1 MDQVLQSSP
10 EQLADLTLPFED
22 PRLDNLLFYYKA
34 RNFPT
39 SLNEQELQ
47 RWQNHRKFR
56 LLDDTSPSSIT
67 MTDYVQT
74 LELLSEQYQS
84 NNDKLA
90 ILKALYT
97 YAEQL

>member
-1 MDQVLQSSP
+1 
-10 EQLADLTLPFED
+10 
-22 PRLDNLLFYYKA
+22 
-34 RNFPT
+34 
-39 SLNEQELQ
+39 
-47 RWQNHRKFR
+47 
-56 LLDDTSPSSIT
+56 